1 MPSSR
6 MLYVG
11 ERPEID
17 LQLEFA
23 VPRGV
28 EDLDFRG
35 DVAGDDEH
43 GDVHGFSRVK
53 AATERCLV
61 K

>member
-1 MPSSR
+1 